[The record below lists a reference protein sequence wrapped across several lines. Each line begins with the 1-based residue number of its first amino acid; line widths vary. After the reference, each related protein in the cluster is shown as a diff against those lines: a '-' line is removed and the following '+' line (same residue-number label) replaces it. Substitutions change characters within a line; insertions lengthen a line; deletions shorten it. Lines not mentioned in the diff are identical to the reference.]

1 MTTENPV
8 AAAQQRTPWIFFAM
22 ACGISWLIWIPTG
35 EWLPKSIQTPFLLLG
50 GFGPFAAAMLL
61 IRLTEGKAALF
72 DWLKTTFNLRI
83 RWIWYAMGALFLP
96 LGMALIHHG
105 LHLGLGGTSGF
116 AFTTEMFIYPIPLIM
131 TALLGGGNEEPGW
144 RAYATPKLLQVFHPI
159 VASAIV
165 GIFWVVW
172 HLPLYVFGNWS
183 GMDQPLLWFFLYA
196 VALSIVMTWL
206 YLRSG
211 RGIIPVMLLHGATNV
226 IFLYFPREGTLFG
239 DMSTDFNILKTMAYW
254 TVALIILF
262 ATKGRLGL
270 EKES

>member
-1 MTTENPV
+1 MDLVCHGSAVPAPGDGADPSR
-8 AAAQQRTPWIFFAM
+8 AAP
-22 ACGISWLIWIPTG
+22 
-35 EWLPKSIQTPFLLLG
+35 
-50 GFGPFAAAMLL
+50 GFG
-61 IRLTEGKAALF
+61 
-72 DWLKTTFNLRI
+72 WN
-83 RWIWYAMGALFLP
+83 
-96 LGMALIHHG
+96 
-105 LHLGLGGTSGF
+105 LGLRFYDGNVYLP
-116 AFTTEMFIYPIPLIM
+116 YPADPDSLV
-131 TALLGGGNEEPGW
+131 GWGNEEPGW
-144 RAYATPKLLQVFHPI
+144 RAYATPKLLQFFHPI

-183 GMDQPLLWFFLYA
+183 GMDQPILWFLLYA